1 MGHWCWTCPASTC
14 CSGCASTGWSKASST
29 LTPVTRYCVLGSPPS
44 RRRIRPGWRTEPTS
58 CAPSCHRPAWP
69 RSGSPSWPGSCAAW
83 RSAAASW
90 PAPRS
95 ATSTR
100 WPPTSRSAPAA
111 ATRSATPTHT
121 LLSTG
126 CCRAPDRW
134 PSGTRR
140 TERPTR
146 CRRSGCATACWPS
159 PARCAISSAARSG
172 CRSWRPSSTR
182 SSPTSRGRASTTTA
196 ATTPAW
202 WRSTPTCPTGCP
214 GCPRWVAHETYPGH
228 HTEHCR
234 KDQRLVATGGRLE
247 HTIFLVNTPECLM
260 AEGLADLGV
269 PAALGPGWG
278 RWAQEI
284 YADLGLSFD
293 GELAEAVAEAVL
305 PLDGVRQDAAL
316 MLHDYGWGEDEVVTY
331 LQRWALVPADRARQS
346 LRFLTD
352 PLWRAYITTYVEG
365 RRLLGTWLE
374 ARPTGQPLV
383 ERYTRLLD
391 EPLTP
396 ARIRAEVEIAAAAAF
411 LDGEV

>member
-14 CSGCASTGWSKASST
+14 SSGCASTGWSKASST

-146 CRRSGCATACWPS
+146 CRLRDCVL
-159 PARCAISSAARSG
+159 AISSALRDIVRREVGLPARETVEYEVVTDKPWSG
-172 CRSWRPSSTR
+172 FNYY
-182 SSPTSRGRASTTTA
+182 RGNYASLVA
-196 ATTPAW
+196 INADLPNRLSGLPAL
-202 WRSTPTCPTGCP
+202 
-214 GCPRWVAHETYPGH
+214 VAHETYPGH

-278 RWAQEI
+278 RA
-284 YADLGLSFD
+284 
-293 GELAEAVAEAVL
+293 
-305 PLDGVRQDAAL
+305 
-316 MLHDYGWGEDEVVTY
+316 
-331 LQRWALVPADRARQS
+331 
-346 LRFLTD
+346 
-352 PLWRAYITTYVEG
+352 
-365 RRLLGTWLE
+365 
-374 ARPTGQPLV
+374 
-383 ERYTRLLD
+383 
-391 EPLTP
+391 
-396 ARIRAEVEIAAAAAF
+396 
-411 LDGEV
+411 